1 MKPVA
6 LALSLPGL
14 SRQSRQGTHGR
25 TNLSE
30 MAGKS
35 LAKPGHD
42 SAAGDGIAKALSI
55 LQESHML
62 RAPVSY
68 SAKSP
73 PINIRILTSAM
84 PKTAN
89 IINMYVSFIATNV
102 DRY

>member
-1 MKPVA
+1 
-6 LALSLPGL
+6 
-14 SRQSRQGTHGR
+14 
-25 TNLSE
+25 

-35 LAKPGHD
+35 LANPGHD

-55 LQESHML
+55 LQESHLL

-73 PINIRILTSAM
+73 PLNIRILTSAM

-102 DRY
+102 DRYRTTDQRDLFPQNACLFLQNLACTKPD